1 MTWQPRFW
9 VYTRKNGKQDWNR
22 YVHTRVYS
30 SLIHNHQ
37 NVETA
42 PYPQTAQ
49 WVDTVRSIHT
59 LGYHPA
65 SGRRDVLPPA
75 TTWMDTRC
83 VR

>member
-1 MTWQPRFW
+1 MTWQSRFW

-49 WVDTVRSIHT
+49 
-59 LGYHPA
+59 
-65 SGRRDVLPPA
+65 
-75 TTWMDTRC
+75 
-83 VR
+83 